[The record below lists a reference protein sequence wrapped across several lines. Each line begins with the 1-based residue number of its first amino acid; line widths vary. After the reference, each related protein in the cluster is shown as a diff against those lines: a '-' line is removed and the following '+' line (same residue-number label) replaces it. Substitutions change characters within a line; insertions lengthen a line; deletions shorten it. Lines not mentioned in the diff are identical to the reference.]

1 MNTLIKTKNSVIIVI
16 LAIALLLSSLSLSKQ
31 IGNNIPVTPNVL
43 LMAANVTPP
52 PPAAADSKLIVYF
65 IDVGQGDSIL
75 VICNDKTMLIDGGNT
90 ADSDLIYTFLKNHKI
105 KHLNYIVGTHAH
117 EDHIGGLAGALN
129 YASVGTVYC
138 PVVSY
143 NSKAFEDFVKY
154 IKKQGKS
161 ITVPNSG
168 DTFSLGDANVKII
181 APVNPSDEPNN
192 TSIVMKLTYKNTSFL
207 FTGDCQR
214 EEEEDII
221 KAGYNIRATVL
232 KVGHHGSDTSTNYQ
246 FLREIMP
253 KYAVISCG
261 KDNVY
266 GHPHEKTMSKLRDA
280 DTKLFRTDIQ
290 GTITAKS
297 DGKTITFSTER
308 NSTIQTNTTQK
319 NPLTLN
325 GEAYYIG
332 NINSHK
338 FHRPSCSGLPLKKN
352 SSILDTR
359 KNAIAKGYVPC
370 KLCNP

>member
-1 MNTLIKTKNSVIIVI
+1 MNTLIKTKNPVIIVI

-31 IGNNIPVTPNVL
+31 MGNNIPITPNASL
-43 LMAANVTPP
+43 RAANTAPP
-52 PPAAADSKLIVYF
+52 PAADSKLTVYF

-75 VICNDKTMLIDGGNT
+75 VTCNDKTMLIDGGNV

-143 NSKAFEDFVKY
+143 SSKAFDNFVKY
-154 IKKQGKS
+154 VQKQGKS
-161 ITVPNSG
+161 ITVPKAG
-168 DTFSLGDANVKII
+168 DTFSLGDAKVKII

-192 TSIVMKLTYKNTSFL
+192 TSIVMKLTYKNISFL

-221 KAGYNIRATVL
+221 KAGYNIQATVL
-232 KVGHHGSDTSTNYQ
+232 KVGHHGSDTSTGYQ

-266 GHPHEKTMSKLRDA
+266 GHPHQGAMSKLRDA

-297 DGKTITFSTER
+297 DGKTITFSTEKNASIET
-308 NSTIQTNTTQK
+308 NSTKKQPAST
-319 NPLTLN
+319 
-325 GEAYYIG
+325 GESYYIG
-332 NINSHK
+332 NIKSYK
-338 FHRPSCSGLPLKKN
+338 FHRPSCTGLPTQKN
-352 SSILDTR
+352 SVRIDTR
-359 KNAIAKGYVPC
+359 ETAIANGYVPC
-370 KLCNP
+370 GQCKP